1 MSCGVK
7 GSRGDLSSN
16 SFRELRVE
24 NIDELIGEAY
34 RIRR

>member
-7 GSRGDLSSN
+7 ALQGVLSLN

-24 NIDELIGEAY
+24 NINELIGEAY

>member
-7 GSRGDLSSN
+7 GSQGDLFLDSG
-16 SFRELRVE
+16 RELRVE
-24 NIDELIGEAY
+24 NINELIGEAY

>member
-1 MSCGVK
+1 MSCVVK
-7 GSRGDLSSN
+7 GSQGDLSLN

-24 NIDELIGEAY
+24 NINELIGEAY